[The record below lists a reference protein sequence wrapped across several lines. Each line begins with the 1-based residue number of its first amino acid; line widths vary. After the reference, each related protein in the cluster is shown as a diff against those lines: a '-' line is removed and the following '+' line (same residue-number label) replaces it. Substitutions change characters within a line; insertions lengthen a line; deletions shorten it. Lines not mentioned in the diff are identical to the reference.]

1 MTHFFGRFVDLRFS
15 ILVKLILSFLGIQEF
30 IEKICSIKKI
40 KTTDRVWTFEETSE
54 SDGKVEENIKA

>member
-1 MTHFFGRFVDLRFS
+1 MRLLGFS
-15 ILVKLILSFLGIQEF
+15 SVVKLTLGFLGIQEF

-54 SDGKVEENIKA
+54 SDGKGEENIKA